1 MTLTD
6 IIIRDLVANMRKT
19 EAREA
24 MRDYA
29 KYEREIS
36 RRLWRRRLKKFRDI
50 AVAIVMAAM
59 LALLVTL
66 YLALTPSQRSAEADI
81 VAVQMESR

>member
-19 EAREA
+19 KAREA
-24 MRDYA
+24 MRGYA

-81 VAVQMESR
+81 VAVQMEAR